1 MAKPLYRRVLLKAS
15 GEALMGEQHFG
26 IDVSVVD
33 RIASDIAEA
42 RALGVEVGVVIG
54 GGNIFRGVAVAS
66 KGGDRVTGDH
76 MGMLATV
83 INSLA
88 LRTSLVKIGVDAVV
102 LSAIAMPE
110 LCESFSQ
117 RQATAYMNAGKVVI
131 FAGGTGNPFFT
142 TDSAAA
148 LRAAEIG
155 ADALFKGTQVDGV
168 YSADPKKDPT
178 AVRYSHI
185 SHAEVIRNGLAIMD
199 TAAIALAREN
209 NIPIIVYSIH
219 EKGGFGEILERRRPL
234 HDRRR
239 LIGGTWCGKS
249 GSRSESDDRR
259 GKFQR
264 HPNAAWTERSRR
276 SRPILLRCAPAAPRP
291 ICSIRSR
298 CRPMAA
304 RCRSHQVATVSV
316 PEPRMISVS
325 VWDKSMVGAVDR
337 AIRESN
343 LGFNP
348 IMDGTTLR
356 IPLPELNE
364 QRRKELVKIAH
375 NYAENAKVAVR
386 HVRRDGMEHLKK
398 AEKDGDISEDEHRKQ
413 SGSRAENDR
422 RDDLHDRQPAFRQGS
437 RDHAGLK
444 RPSGEEAEGK
454 K

>member
-1 MAKPLYRRVLLKAS
+1 MTTQTKFRRVLLKAS

-33 RIASDIAEA
+33 RIAADIADA

-88 LRTSLVKIGVDAVV
+88 LRTSLAKLGVDAVV

-168 YSADPKKDPT
+168 YSADPKKDP
-178 AVRYSHI
+178 AAKRYDRI
-185 SHAEVIRNGLAIMD
+185 THAEVIERGLAIMD

-209 NIPIIVYSIH
+209 HIPIIVYSIH
-219 EKGGFGEILERRRPL
+219 ERGGFAAILKGEGRC
-234 HDRRR
+234 
-239 LIGGTWCGKS
+239 TVV
-249 GSRSESDDRR
+249 SD
-259 GKFQR
+259 
-264 HPNAAWTERSRR
+264 A
-276 SRPILLRCAPAAPRP
+276 
-291 ICSIRSR
+291 
-298 CRPMAA
+298 
-304 RCRSHQVATVSV
+304 
-316 PEPRMISVS
+316 
-325 VWDKSMVGAVDR
+325 
-337 AIRESN
+337 
-343 LGFNP
+343 
-348 IMDGTTLR
+348 
-356 IPLPELNE
+356 
-364 QRRKELVKIAH
+364 
-375 NYAENAKVAVR
+375 
-386 HVRRDGMEHLKK
+386 
-398 AEKDGDISEDEHRKQ
+398 
-413 SGSRAENDR
+413 
-422 RDDLHDRQPAFRQGS
+422 
-437 RDHAGLK
+437 
-444 RPSGEEAEGK
+444 
-454 K
+454 